1 MKKICIVLVV
11 LLAFVSCTNTLSD
24 VGIDSLSPPRR
35 LIGEYKFTESTDP
48 NMYSP
53 QDGVVFAI
61 TTDDYQKVVDGV
73 AWSSLK
79 EKIEASEVELLA
91 QSRSTVRWVL
101 YFPDEELI
109 FEATSDGMAIYDTF
123 RGRTITSYYKR
134 LYDSSE

>member
-1 MKKICIVLVV
+1 MKKICVILVV

-61 TTDDYQKVVDGV
+61 TADDYQKVVDGV
-73 AWSSLK
+73 VWHSLK
-79 EKIEASEVELLA
+79 EQIETGETILLE
-91 QSRSTVRWVL
+91 QSRSASHWVL
-101 YFPDEELI
+101 CFPDEEMT
-109 FEATSDGMAIYDTF
+109 FEATEDGRAIYDTF
-123 RGRTITSYYKR
+123 KGRTITNYYER
-134 LYDSSE
+134 LYDPAE

>member
-1 MKKICIVLVV
+1 MNKICVILIV

-53 QDGVVFAI
+53 QGGVVFAI
-61 TTDDYQKVVDGV
+61 TADDYQKVVNGAV
-73 AWSSLK
+73 WFSLK
-79 EKIEASEVELLA
+79 EQIETGEAELLA
-91 QSRSTVRWVL
+91 QSRSTARWVL

-109 FEATSDGMAIYDTF
+109 FEATADGMAVYDSF
-123 RGRTITSYYKR
+123 KERTIISYYER
-134 LYDSSE
+134 LYDSAE

>member
-1 MKKICIVLVV
+1 MKKICVVLVV

-61 TTDDYQKVVDGV
+61 TADDYQKVVDGAV
-73 AWSSLK
+73 WSSLK
-79 EKIEASEVELLA
+79 EKIEAGEVELLA
-91 QSRSTVRWVL
+91 QSRSAARWVL
-101 YFPDEELI
+101 YFPEEELI
-109 FEATSDGMAIYDTF
+109 FEATTDGMAIYDTF